1 VRPRADRSRE
11 EEKSMEHKS
20 EEQTWI
26 ARAQAGDQEAFN
38 NLVWMYQTAVYN
50 LAYRMMGDRMEAED
64 AAQETFVRAYTR
76 LSTYDP
82 QRKFASWL
90 LAIAS
95 HYCIDR
101 LRRRRFTWLPL
112 DELPPWDQ
120 PGGERDQP
128 EAATLQRESQDELHE
143 LLGTLPPDYRAA
155 VTLYYWND
163 LSYREI
169 AEVMDTTEGAI
180 KSRLFRA
187 RRMMAEA
194 ALARSKGVAP
204 RASNSQPVEALQG
217 G

>member
-1 VRPRADRSRE
+1 
-11 EEKSMEHKS
+11 MEHKS
-20 EEQTWI
+20 EERAWI

-38 NLVWMYQTAVYN
+38 NLVRMYQTAVYN
-50 LAYRMMGDRMEAED
+50 LAYRMVGDRMEAED

-82 QRKFASWL
+82 GRKFASWL

-95 HYCIDR
+95 HHCIDR

-112 DELPPWDQ
+112 DALPSWNQ
-120 PGGERDQP
+120 PVAEGNQP
-128 EAATLQRESQDELHE
+128 EVMALQRERQDELRE
-143 LLGTLPPDYRAA
+143 LLGKLPPDYRAA
-155 VTLYYWND
+155 VILYYWYD

-169 AEVMDTTEGAI
+169 AEATDTTESAI

-194 ALARSKGVAP
+194 ALARGKEVAP
-204 RASNSQPVEALQG
+204 NSQPVEALQG